1 MEINYCESWQQ
12 PTNNF
17 DNTDMDDRKILITAS
32 QRSWG
37 KEMFSQVSVNLLQE
51 GWYLW
56 NQVPS
61 EGGYVQ
67 GGGHSPPWTWDLRKG
82 GYSPTALP
90 PRTWDTV
97 GKWAARILLECFPIT
112 WNHFDVN
119 PKWPTMSRYEKVK
132 KVQYFISPTT
142 IVSFKKWL
150 KCKRGKFHSF
160 VVCNKR
166 L

>member
-1 MEINYCESWQQ
+1 
-12 PTNNF
+12 
-17 DNTDMDDRKILITAS
+17 MDDRKILITAS

-37 KEMFSQVSVNLLQE
+37 KEMFSQVSVNLLQG

-90 PRTWDTV
+90 PRTWDTTEYSQRAGCSHATEMHSCCRSIYEV
-97 GKWAARILLECFPIT
+97 KIHYLHFGDAIIEYFTISGQICFI
-112 WNHFDVN
+112 
-119 PKWPTMSRYEKVK
+119 K
-132 KVQYFISPTT
+132 ISDT
-142 IVSFKKWL
+142 KQD
-150 KCKRGKFHSF
+150 
-160 VVCNKR
+160 
-166 L
+166 